1 MVAKI
6 HDKNVIVIC
15 DCIDCKNRPTWKQEF
30 KTKKGQI
37 IVDLCEDHHF
47 ILRTK
52 VSKII
57 PLNEDVLKWLLMQEA
72 NHHRVVKYG
81 IVNGSADIE
90 FLRELDKIDLEVE

>member
-15 DCIDCKNRPTWKQEF
+15 DCIGCKNRPTWQQEF
-30 KTKKGQI
+30 KTKKGPI

-52 VSKII
+52 VPKDI
-57 PLNEDVLKWLLMQEA
+57 PLNEDVLKWLLMQDS
-72 NHHRVVKYG
+72 NPYRVVKYG
-81 IVNGSADIE
+81 IITGPSDIE
-90 FLRELDKIDLEVE
+90 FLRELDKIEIELE